1 MRDEKR
7 QNRIVEFP
15 CANLI
20 EIMTATREDLYFG
33 ARDQSGEFLGKIT
46 WSNDIV
52 FSTDDKGRGLDARQ
66 IARPVECEHGI
77 HPAGDDLDRREGCEV
92 LRLCLTQPLV
102 VAGDP

>member
-20 EIMTATREDLYFG
+20 EIMAATREDLYFG

-66 IARPVECEHGI
+66 IARPVEREHGI
-77 HPAGDDLDRREGCEV
+77 HPASYDLDRGEGCEV
-92 LRLCLTQPLV
+92 LRLGLT
-102 VAGDP
+102 